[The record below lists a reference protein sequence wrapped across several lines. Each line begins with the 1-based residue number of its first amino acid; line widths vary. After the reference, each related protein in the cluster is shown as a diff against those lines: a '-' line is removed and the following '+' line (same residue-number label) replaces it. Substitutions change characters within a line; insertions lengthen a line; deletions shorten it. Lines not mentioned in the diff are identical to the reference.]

1 MKPKEGDS
9 HPVGA
14 LPIGTSICQV
24 IMLIEAS
31 MGGNWKG
38 AVTSTL
44 DSQFEFLRIVI
55 SRIVL

>member
-44 DSQFEFLRIVI
+44 DSQFEFLRK
-55 SRIVL
+55 